1 MIQKVLT
8 CFTALVLTTATA
20 LAQTPVPQWDV
31 IQEDSKI
38 AFAGKQMA
46 MPFKGEFKNF
56 TANIA
61 FDPDN
66 LADSHVRVEV
76 DITSVETGDDERDG
90 IIVGK
95 DWFNTEKFPTAVFES
110 TGFDQQAEGQYIAK
124 GTLTLRD
131 VSQNIEFP
139 FTLTFKDSEKGQMAE
154 MNAEFTLDRSRF
166 QLGRGDWADPGV
178 VQNTVTMTVSVTA
191 HRQP

>member
-1 MIQKVLT
+1 M
-8 CFTALVLTTATA
+8 
-20 LAQTPVPQWDV
+20 
-31 IQEDSKI
+31 
-38 AFAGKQMA
+38 
-46 MPFKGEFKNF
+46 
-56 TANIA
+56 
-61 FDPDN
+61 
-66 LADSHVRVEV
+66 
-76 DITSVETGDDERDG
+76 ETGDDERDG

-110 TGFDQQAEGQYIAK
+110 TGFNQQAEGQYIAK

-139 FTLTFKDSEKGQMAE
+139 FTLTFKDSEKGQIAKI
-154 MNAEFTLDRSRF
+154 NADFTLDRSRF
-166 QLGRGDWADPGV
+166 QLGRGEWKDPGL